1 MPIFALKMDYH
12 NIAMKKKLLYTTQ
25 NQSNAQSGLSISPE
39 LLEQFLVNLY
49 KKLNDMQLLL
59 NLQSENTHANLKN
72 NLEMDTSL
80 RSGLQEIQLNTFG
93 HLEKTIQQK
102 LSELT
107 TTLDHF
113 QEMERTR
120 IEEAEAR
127 THEISEK
134 LKQTEFESQDLKEQ
148 LIVQS
153 QLARKDAL
161 TGLPNRA
168 AYNDKFQQ
176 ELASLQKEGGK
187 LFIAVADLD
196 NFKTINDTYGH
207 LVGDKV
213 LVQTAK
219 VLRKG
224 LRLNDFVGR
233 YGGEEFVVFIR
244 DKTAL
249 EARAMIEKIRTTL
262 ENTPF
267 YFKDR
272 ENRVI
277 ITLSFGITEV
287 QVTETPEQA
296 FQRADDALY
305 VAKKTK
311 NVSVYTAP
319 YDAQ

>member
-1 MPIFALKMDYH
+1 
-12 NIAMKKKLLYTTQ
+12 
-25 NQSNAQSGLSISPE
+25 
-39 LLEQFLVNLY
+39 
-49 KKLNDMQLLL
+49 
-59 NLQSENTHANLKN
+59 
-72 NLEMDTSL
+72 MDTSL